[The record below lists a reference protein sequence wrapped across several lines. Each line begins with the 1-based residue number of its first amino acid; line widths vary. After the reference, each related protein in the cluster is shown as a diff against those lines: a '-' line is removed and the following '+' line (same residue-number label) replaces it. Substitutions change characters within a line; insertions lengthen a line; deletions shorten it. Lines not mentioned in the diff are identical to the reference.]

1 MESGGI
7 AAAPVDSDPSGT
19 SQRRRDHDGAAL
31 VGAEQGCRD
40 GRTADQRP
48 RWSVRRDR
56 VLDPVRHSRGYR
68 PPGGQRDVDERHD
81 RRRRRD
87 TRRRR
92 RAEERAGD
100 GRERSAPEHQQ
111 PPPVA
116 THLKRLQRRVGREHI
131 GDDQVVLEVLASVAA
146 VDVLRRA
153 RSFDLERRRLGTRPP
168 RREQSDHHA
177 HPHRGHASRRRASQ
191 SALKHG

>member
-1 MESGGI
+1 MTVVLPISDRAGASG
-7 AAAPVDSDPSGT
+7 
-19 SQRRRDHDGAAL
+19 
-31 VGAEQGCRD
+31 
-40 GRTADQRP
+40 
-48 RWSVRRDR
+48 RDR
-56 VLDPVRHSRGYR
+56 VLDPIRQACGYR
-68 PPGGQRDVDERHD
+68 APGGGRQRDVDERHD

-87 TRRRR
+87 TRRRA
-92 RAEERAGD
+92 RAEGREGD

-153 RSFDLERRRLGTRPP
+153 RSLDLERRRLGTRPP

-177 HPHRGHASRRRASQ
+177 HPHRGHASRHRASQ